1 MALLVAIP
9 MAFIPAF
16 FFSWFLYWLDRY
28 EKEPRWLLL
37 MTFFWGGFI
46 AIIGTLIVASIFEI
60 GFSFVLNDAVLEDI
74 AGGSITA
81 PLVEEFMKGL
91 AVLAVFL
98 LFRKE
103 FDSVLDGIIYGGIA
117 GLGFAA
123 TENVFYFM
131 GQYSEAGWAGMFAN
145 FALRVGVFAWGHPF
159 YTAFTGLGF
168 AVARTNKNILI
179 KIAAPVIGYFFAVA
193 AHAFHNTVL
202 LFVSG
207 LGSLVFVVLVEWAS
221 WIFFLGFIIWMIR
234 HEQGLL
240 KKHLQEEVT
249 NGLINEA
256 QFKTA
261 VSFFQFGARMAALS
275 GGVYRAT
282 SHFYQYLGE
291 LAHKKEQLAK
301 FGDERG
307 NAAIIEK
314 LRANIASLALQ
325 AKT

>member
-9 MAFIPAF
+9 LAFIPAF

-37 MTFFWGGFI
+37 LTFFWGGVV
-46 AIIGTLIVASIFEI
+46 AIIGALIVSII
-60 GFSFVLNDAVLEDI
+60 MNAGFTMVLQDETLVDI

-81 PLVEEFMKGL
+81 PIVEEFWKGL

-103 FDSVLDGIIYGGIA
+103 FDSVLDGVIYGGIA

-123 TENVFYFM
+123 TENVLYFM
-131 GQYSEAGWAGMFAN
+131 GQYSDAGWGGMFAN

-159 YTAFTGLGF
+159 YTAFTGIGF
-168 AVARTNKNILI
+168 AVARMNRNVLVKFI
-179 KIAAPVIGYFFAVA
+179 APVVGYGLAVFA
-193 AHAFHNTVL
+193 HTFHNTSLV
-202 LFVSG
+202 FAQG
-207 LGSLVFVVLVEWAS
+207 LGSLALIILLEWFG
-221 WIFFLGFIIWMIR
+221 WFIFLLFIIWLIR
-234 HEQGLL
+234 REQGLL
-240 KKHLQEEVT
+240 KKHLVEEV
-249 NGLINEA
+249 NSGLISSA
-256 QFKTA
+256 QYNTA
-261 VSFFQFGARMAALS
+261 TSFFQFGARMAALS
-275 GGVYRAT
+275 GGAYRAT
-282 SHFYQYLGE
+282 SNFYQYLGE
-291 LAHKKEQLAK
+291 LAHKKEQLEK

-314 LRANIASLALQ
+314 LRGNIAGLAAQ